1 MSISTHL
8 LYASGLLNGAAAV
21 FWLGFICFWTY
32 TYAQAQ
38 QARNRLRG
46 SRFFYLSAFL
56 YQAIAFFNFAAY
68 SIAIFSSWPAAL
80 IIADISALMYIPMA
94 YFVGMSCSAG
104 FGTLYMRV
112 HGKQL
117 CLSIATLAAGF
128 AGLLFW
134 SFKILLPA
142 MIICSVILLAQVA
155 ATVHTW
161 WRLRYLHKH
170 YNALGYSAH
179 SVNLQQSL
187 SRFCCMVPFITL
199 SFAFIVGELIYEFAT
214 ALSLDPEKALGL
226 KIGFMVTTTMGNC
239 CVLLLMRPRHA
250 LADVPEMAERLSC
263 SNFS

>member
-8 LYASGLLNGAAAV
+8 LYASVLLNAAAAV

-32 TYAQAQ
+32 SYAQAR
-38 QARNRLRG
+38 QARNRLHG

-68 SIAIFSSWPAAL
+68 SIALLSNWPAAL

-94 YFVGMSCSAG
+94 YFVGVSCSAG

-112 HGKQL
+112 QGKL
-117 CLSIATLAAGF
+117 LWLSIAILAVGF
-128 AGLLFW
+128 AGLLLW
-134 SFKILLPA
+134 SNKNILPA
-142 MIICSVILLAQVA
+142 MIICSVILIVQVV

-161 WRLRYLHKH
+161 WLLRCLHKH
-170 YNALGYSAH
+170 YNALGYIAH

-187 SRFCCMVPFITL
+187 RRFCCMVPFITL

-214 ALSLDPEKALGL
+214 ALSLDPEKVLGL
-226 KIGFMVTTTMGNC
+226 KIGFVVTTTVGNC
-239 CVLLLMRPRHA
+239 CVLLLMCPRHA
-250 LADVPEMAERLSC
+250 LADVPEMAERLRC
-263 SNFS
+263 SNLS